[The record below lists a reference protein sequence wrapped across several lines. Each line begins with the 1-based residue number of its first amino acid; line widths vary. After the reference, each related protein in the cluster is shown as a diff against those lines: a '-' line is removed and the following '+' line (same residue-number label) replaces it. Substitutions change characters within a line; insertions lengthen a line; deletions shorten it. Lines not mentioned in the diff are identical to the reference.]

1 VNGTA
6 LRSATVVFAV
16 LVTLAGLKAP
26 SVGAAELA
34 SSAPQYLDLGGS
46 ASVGFQPTAT
56 RPHGQPTDTGYANDL
71 VGLTRRRWP
80 GLQLTELGCPGAST
94 TTFVEGGGRCRY
106 GSGTQLAA
114 AVAFLRSH
122 PTTRLIT
129 VDLGF
134 NNFRPCFVHR
144 SVNEACVS
152 KGLASLRQQLP
163 TVLGTLRTAAGSRV
177 DIVGVGHYDPFVT
190 LPGRSR
196 GDRSFG
202 AASVGVIDELDATL
216 GSIYLHFGIP
226 MANVSTAFDT
236 SDRTPV
242 RGEVSGPSAGTR
254 ICQLTWMCAHRPYG
268 PNLHPNDA
276 GYRVI
281 AGAIARALPSQWT
294 R

>member
-6 LRSATVVFAV
+6 LRRAAVVFAV
-16 LVTLAGLKAP
+16 LGTLAGLKAL
-26 SVGAAELA
+26 SVGAAELP

-56 RPHGQPTDTGYANDL
+56 RPHGQRTDTGYANDL
-71 VGLTRRRWP
+71 VGLTRSRWP

-94 TTFVEGGGRCRY
+94 TTFVDGGGRCRY

-134 NNFRPCFVHR
+134 NNVRPCFVHG

-152 KGLASLRQQLP
+152 RGLTSLRQQLP
-163 TVLGTLRTAAGSRV
+163 SALRILRTAAGSMV
-177 DIVGVGHYDPFVT
+177 DIVGVGHYDPFASQ
-190 LPGRSR
+190 PGGSR
-196 GDRSFG
+196 GDRSFA

-216 GSIYLHFGIP
+216 RSIYLHFGIQ

-236 SDRTPV
+236 SGGTPV
-242 RGEVSGPSAGTR
+242 RGESSGPSAGTR
-254 ICQLTWMCAHRPYG
+254 VCELTWMCAHRPYG

-281 AGAIARALPSQWT
+281 ARAIARVLPSQWT